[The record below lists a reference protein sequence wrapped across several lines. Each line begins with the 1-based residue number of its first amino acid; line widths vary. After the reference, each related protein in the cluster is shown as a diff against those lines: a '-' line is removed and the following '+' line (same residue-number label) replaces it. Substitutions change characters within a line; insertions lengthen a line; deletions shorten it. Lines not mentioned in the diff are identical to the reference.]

1 MAGTASFDD
10 SGYPLL
16 QSDYIDNII
25 GLLQISEDGSIL
37 EPKDLR
43 DSNWTLWNKIEDLQ
57 ILGSQSYLT
66 LWDKIE
72 DVEIMASQSSLYE
85 RLDPTLISVGGIPV
99 GSTFSGVIS
108 DVLDRLLYPY
118 VSQVNSLTISNSNR
132 EYGDDLLVDLNW
144 SIVKKSN
151 NLEEIIVSNVIIT
164 PLGGDQSGIETI
176 TSTYSLS
183 PGFIETISYTM
194 SSYDGVSSLTS
205 SVNLNWMNRVYW
217 GTIDLSSVG
226 STDLT
231 MYPLMIGDIS
241 NYIDSSIILGLDN
254 SILSTTMSAT
264 HVNFG
269 GDGNY
274 LCFAWPE
281 IFGTPNFLV
290 NSLVNNTFTKV
301 KSDFPL
307 VNQYGFSGVNYGVW
321 ISNIE
326 YNSSVDII
334 IK

>member
-1 MAGTASFDD
+1 MAGTASFND

-25 GLLQISEDGSIL
+25 GLLGISEEGSVL

-43 DSNWTLWNKIEDLQ
+43 DSNWTLWNKIEDVQ
-57 ILGSQSYLT
+57 ILASQSY
-66 LWDKIE
+66 DE
-72 DVEIMASQSSLYE
+72 FLYN
-85 RLDPTLISVGGIPV
+85 RTNSTLISVGGMPV
-99 GSTFSGVIS
+99 GSTFSGVLS

-118 VSQVNSLTISNSNR
+118 VPQVNSLTISNFDR
-132 EYGDDLLVDLNW
+132 EFGDSLLVDLNW
-144 SIVKKSN
+144 SVLKKTN
-151 NLEEIIVSNVIIT
+151 NIQEIIVSGVSIT
-164 PLGGDQSGIETI
+164 PLGEDQNGIETI
-176 TSTYSLS
+176 TSTHSLN
-183 PGFIETISYTM
+183 PGIKETISYTM
-194 SSYDGVSSLTS
+194 SSYDGISTLTS

-217 GTIDLSSVG
+217 GTVDLSSVG

-231 MYPLMIGDIS
+231 MYPDMIDDFS
-241 NYIDSSIILGLDN
+241 NYIDSSIVLGLD
-254 SILSTTMSAT
+254 SILSATMSGT
-264 HVNFG
+264 YKNLG

-281 IFGTPNFLV
+281 IFGNPTFLV
-290 NSLVNNTFTKV
+290 NNLVNNAFTKV

-307 VNQYGFSGVNYGVW
+307 INQYGFSGVNYGVW
-321 ISNIE
+321 VSNVE

>member
-85 RLDPTLISVGGIPV
+85 RLDPTLISVGGISV
-99 GSTFSGVIS
+99 GTTFSGVLS

-118 VSQVNSLTISNSNR
+118 VSQVNSLNIFNNNK
-132 EYGDDLLVDLNW
+132 EFGDDLSIDLNW
-144 SIVKKSN
+144 SVIKKSN
-151 NLEEIIVSNVIIT
+151 IIEQIFVSDVEITVT
-164 PLGGDQSGIETI
+164 GEDQSGIETI
-176 TSTYSLS
+176 TSTHSLN
-183 PGFIETISYTM
+183 PGVMETISYTM
-194 SSYDGVSSLTS
+194 SSYDGLTTVTS
-205 SVNLNWMNRVYW
+205 SVDLNWMNRIYW
-217 GTIDLSSVG
+217 GTIDLTSVG
-226 STDLT
+226 SPDLT
-231 MYPLMIGDIS
+231 MDPDITDIS
-241 NYIDSSIILGLDN
+241 NYIDSDKVLALGN
-254 SILSTTMSAT
+254 SILSVTISAT
-264 HVNFG
+264 YKNFG

-274 LCFAWPE
+274 LCFAWPQT
-281 IFGTPNFLV
+281 FGDPNFLV
-290 NSLVNNTFTKV
+290 NGLVNNTFTKV
-301 KSDFPL
+301 KSNFQL
-307 VNQYGFSGVNYGVW
+307 INQYGFDGVNYSVW
-321 ISNIE
+321 VSNIE
-326 YNSSVDII
+326 YNSSIDII